1 MSRLGKK
8 PIEIPKGV
16 EVALEEGKVKTKG
29 PKGELEVDVPEEI
42 EVKKE
47 GEEIT
52 VSEKKKT
59 KKSKAL
65 WGTTRSLIANSI
77 EGVDKGYTK
86 ELQVKG
92 VGYRGE
98 VQDGNLILRV
108 GYSHPVEIKK
118 IEGVEFSVA
127 KDIITVSGIK
137 KDLVGR
143 VAAQI
148 RGVRS
153 PEPYKGTGIR
163 YKNEVVPM
171 KEGKKSAGS

>member
-1 MSRLGKK
+1 MSRIGKK
-8 PIEIPKGV
+8 PIAVPEGVDIEIGKK
-16 EVALEEGKVKTKG
+16 EVKAKG
-29 PKGELEVDVPEEI
+29 PKGELEVDIPEEI

-52 VSEKKKT
+52 VSEKKKS

-65 WGTTRSLIANSI
+65 WGTVRSLVANAI
-77 EGVDKGYTK
+77 EGVEKGYTR
-86 ELQVKG
+86 ELQIKG

-98 VQDGNLILRV
+98 VQDGKLILRV
-108 GYSHPVEIKK
+108 GYSHPVEIEK
-118 IEGVEFSVA
+118 IEGIDFAVT
-127 KDIITVSGIK
+127 KDIVSVSGIK

-148 RGVRS
+148 RSVRP

-163 YKNEVVPM
+163 YKNEEVAM
-171 KEGKKSAGS
+171 KEGKKSVGG